1 MMVTRYAAE
10 VSYNGAPYFGWQIQP
25 DRPSVQE
32 ALEKVL
38 SMLDKRPVS
47 VTGAGRTDS
56 GVHAR
61 AQVCSFDMSKE
72 WDEYRL
78 LMAVNAN
85 LPEGITLMRLT
96 KARPGFHARYDAVAR
111 EYVYFMWTG
120 RTIYPHITPFVHW
133 VKGGGRDW
141 SLAEKACRLLEGEH
155 DFTNFCRA
163 SNVPDD
169 PVRTIY
175 RARLRRRGDLMWF
188 RIKGNGFLTNMVRMI
203 MGDLELI
210 AKGERRPEWLL
221 SLMMPGFD
229 RSTAGMTFPP
239 NGLFLWK
246 IDYREPLWNSHN
258 GSL

>member
-1 MMVTRYAAE
+1 MATRYAAE
-10 VSYNGAPYFGWQIQP
+10 LSYNGASYSGWQIQP

-32 ALEKVL
+32 AVEKVL
-38 SMLDKRPVS
+38 SMLDKRPVA

-61 AQVCSFDMSKE
+61 AQVCSFDMSKK

-85 LPEGITLMRLT
+85 LPQGITAMRLT
-96 KARPGFHARYDAVAR
+96 ETRPEFHARYDAVAR
-111 EYVYFMWTG
+111 EYVYFMWTR
-120 RTIYPHITPFVHW
+120 RTIYPHISPFVHW
-133 VKGGGRDW
+133 IKGSGRDW
-141 SLAEKACRLLEGEH
+141 SLAAKACPFLEGEH

-169 PVRTIY
+169 PVRNMY
-175 RARLRRRGDLMWF
+175 KVRLRRRGDLIWL

-210 AKGERRPEWLL
+210 AKGERLPEWLP
-221 SLMMPGFD
+221 SLFGPDHD
-229 RSTAGMTFPP
+229 RSSAGRTFPP
-239 NGLFLWK
+239 NGLFLWRV
-246 IDYREPLWNSHN
+246 DYREPLWNSHN
-258 GSL
+258 GCL